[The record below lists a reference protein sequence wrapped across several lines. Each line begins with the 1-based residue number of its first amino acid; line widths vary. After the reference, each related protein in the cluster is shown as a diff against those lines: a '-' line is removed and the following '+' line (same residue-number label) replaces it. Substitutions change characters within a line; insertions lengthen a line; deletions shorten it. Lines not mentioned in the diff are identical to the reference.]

1 MTMTGRTQPFVLTQD
16 IDAVNAPAR
25 SFSDDSLMALI
36 PLASQHSDAT
46 LRGVNVAVCSPHSNW
61 ELCTL
66 MELAPLECKFVSNK
80 QLKWGTPVLCAFC
93 DTNSNQIQQIS
104 GRVHWCRKVKSTWHI
119 GVFLDT
125 RLQEVFF
132 DAMGDDVRSLLR
144 YETQW
149 PAEIQFAG
157 SSQRHKVVVHD
168 YCVDGVSFT
177 GDLPHPV
184 APRFSLFRQDDG
196 DSDAIAVGTVL
207 WQRPSRENQTMIGA
221 RASGQELS
229 WYFAIRQDQ

>member
-1 MTMTGRTQPFVLTQD
+1 MTGRTQPFVLTQGN
-16 IDAVNAPAR
+16 DAINAPAR
-25 SFSDDSLMALI
+25 PFSDDNLAELI
-36 PLASQHSDAT
+36 PLASQCSDAT
-46 LRGVNVAVCSPHSNW
+46 LRGVNVVVGSPHAAW
-61 ELCTL
+61 QLCNL
-66 MELAPLECKFVSNK
+66 MELAPLECKFASDK

-93 DTNSNQIQQIS
+93 DTHSNQLQQVT

-125 RLQEVFF
+125 RLQDMFF

-157 SSQRHKVVVHD
+157 SSQRHGVVVQD

-196 DSDAIAVGTVL
+196 GSDAIATGTVL
-207 WQRPSRENQTMIGA
+207 WQRAAGENQTMIGA

-229 WYFAIRQDQ
+229 WYFAIRQD